1 MKEATF
7 PERRQAQR
15 IAKSL
20 RDRYGTKRTSELLGI
35 SKGYVRSV
43 ISMSRRSK
51 VTSRGGQ
58 IAYYVPHKVIFH
70 IIETAKQVVL
80 G

>member
-7 PERRQAQR
+7 PERRQEQR
-15 IAKSL
+15 IAESL
-20 RDRYGTKRTSELLGI
+20 RARYGTKRAAELLGI
-35 SKGYVRSV
+35 PQVYVNYAA
-43 ISMSRRSK
+43 SMSRRSK
-51 VTSRGGQ
+51 GMSRSGQ
-58 IAYYVPHKVIFH
+58 IAYLAPHDVIFH